1 MTTHKR
7 KTTFAGAG
15 ALLGCLAVL
24 GACGGS
30 EGGSETAETPAPV
43 VEAPDAASSA
53 AVVNPNLA
61 GSEELGALPG
71 MTRELV
77 DAIMEQRPFLGM
89 EALHPVAASHLTPE
103 ETEALYVGMFLPIDL
118 NTASSEEIH
127 LVPGVGD
134 RMTHEFEEYRPYTA
148 MAQWRREM
156 GKYVDDEEVARMERY
171 VFVPIDLNTATRE
184 GILDVPGVGDRM
196 AHEFEEYR
204 PYTSLEQFRREI
216 GKYVDDEEVA
226 RLERYVEIRP

>member
-7 KTTFAGAG
+7 NATFAGAA
-15 ALLGCLAVL
+15 ALLGCLAVF

-30 EGGSETAETPAPV
+30 EPAETPAP
-43 VEAPDAASSA
+43 EAPSS
-53 AVVNPNLA
+53 VPVLNPNLA
-61 GSEELGALPG
+61 GADELGALPG
-71 MTRELV
+71 MTQELV
-77 DAIMEQRPFLGM
+77 DAIMEQRPFLGIA
-89 EALHPVAASHLTPE
+89 ALHPVVATHLTPE
-103 ETEALYVGMFLPIDL
+103 EAEALYVGLFLPIDL

-148 MAQWRREM
+148 IAQWRREM
-156 GKYVDDEEVARMERY
+156 GKYVDDEEVARMEQY

-184 GILDVPGVGDRM
+184 EILAVPGVGDRM

-226 RLERYVEIRP
+226 RLERYVKIRP